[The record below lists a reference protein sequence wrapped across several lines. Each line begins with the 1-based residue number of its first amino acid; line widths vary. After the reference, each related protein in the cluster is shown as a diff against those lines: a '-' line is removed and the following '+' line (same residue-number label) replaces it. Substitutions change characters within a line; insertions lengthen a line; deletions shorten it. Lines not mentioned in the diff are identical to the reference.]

1 MTKKKKYPPTFYEW
15 VVGTTI
21 ESALG
26 PIPEKKKKKK
36 PRRRGLLRV
45 ELSTDDESGEDTMKI
60 TYPRT
65 QPGGDLPRREVK
77 KVRFQEQVPLKSALK
92 KRVQIVDPGSGSEEA
107 SSPSDS
113 ATEGSSSEAAS
124 SDAASS
130 AQSSTESPG
139 TSSEGSTDVES
150 TSEEGESTDS
160 DYEPPPPKCESRKS
174 NGGGRRK
181 LRRRRASLRK
191 SRLAEISSDSE
202 SQDDSGSETDSS
214 IKVKSKKL
222 RKRATKKE
230 EPIPESDTETSVSSA
245 ESSSESEREAEK
257 KKKKIRKEKAK
268 SRRAK
273 KTSKSKKSS
282 DESEEEDNKP
292 EKKKRSAKEEEAPKT
307 AKPASADRSDKRN
320 YPEANP
326 LPHPRRPNYVA
337 PVRAEVVQTERVIE
351 TPEDPPPNAFY
362 DAENNIIRVY
372 QGPVYGGNPTRSLY
386 PKRDSTKRPLPV
398 GMPHPTQNP
407 YYYGFNNL
415 PPKKP
420 EAGDFNNVP
429 ITQGMPP
436 VNAWHAAYPP
446 PAMGYENF
454 NPALAN
460 PSAFNSRGAW
470 HDSAELN
477 AQKNALAKAGSG
489 HNSGQASE
497 KARQKKRVAF
507 AKGPE
512 LTSHQNNNN
521 RTSVFADWGKRISP
535 PGSQQ
540 GSKEGEPSG
549 GSNNGRTSW
558 YHGNTD
564 GAQSQAGSPPQTN
577 PEPDPWSGN
586 NDNNAQDG
594 NANWGDAAA
603 PEASGGADGGAGGWD
618 DAAPSGNDAWESA
631 EPAQEASFEN
641 NDNNDGGW
649 GGSNE
654 NEDNNVAPQGSA
666 MPGSFPSTWGDT
678 SAAADTNGMVDQGGW
693 EDNQAEASTAA
704 KW

>member
-1 MTKKKKYPPTFYEW
+1 MTKKNKYPSTFYEW

-26 PIPEKKKKKK
+26 PIPKKKKKK

-45 ELSTDDESGEDTMKI
+45 ELSTDDESGEDTVKI

-65 QPGGDLPRREVK
+65 QPNGDLPRREVK
-77 KVRFQEQVPLKSALK
+77 K
-92 KRVQIVDPGSGSEEA
+92 IVDPGSESEEA
-107 SSPSDS
+107 SSASDS
-113 ATEGSSSEAAS
+113 ATEGSSSEASA
-124 SDAASS
+124 S

-139 TSSEGSTDVES
+139 TSSEGSTDAES
-150 TSEEGESTDS
+150 TSEEGEGTDS
-160 DYEPPPPKCESRKS
+160 DYEPPPPK
-174 NGGGRRK
+174 
-181 LRRRRASLRK
+181 LK
-191 SRLAEISSDSE
+191 SR
-202 SQDDSGSETDSS
+202 
-214 IKVKSKKL
+214 KL
-222 RKRATKKE
+222 RKRATWKE

-245 ESSSESEREAEK
+245 ESSSESEREAK
-257 KKKKIRKEKAK
+257 RKKKIRKEKAK

-273 KTSKSKKSS
+273 RASKSKKSS
-282 DESEEEDNKP
+282 DESEEDNKP

-307 AKPASADRSDKRN
+307 AKPANTDRSDKRN

-362 DAENNIIRVY
+362 DAEHNIIRVY

-407 YYYGFNNL
+407 YYYGFNNQ

-436 VNAWHAAYPP
+436 VNTWHAAYPP

-460 PSAFNSRGAW
+460 LGAFNSRGAW

-489 HNSGQASE
+489 HNAGPASE
-497 KARQKKRVAF
+497 K
-507 AKGPE
+507 
-512 LTSHQNNNN
+512 NNNN

-540 GSKEGEPSG
+540 DAKEAEPGG

-577 PEPDPWSGN
+577 PDPDPWSQN

-594 NANWGDAAA
+594 NADWGDTAA
-603 PEASGGADGGAGGWD
+603 PEASGGVDGGTGGWD
-618 DAAPSGNDAWESA
+618 AAPPGNDAWGA
-631 EPAQEASFEN
+631 PEPAQEATEN
-641 NDNNDGGW
+641 DDNNNDGW
-649 GGSNE
+649 GGNNE

-693 EDNQAEASTAA
+693 EDTPAEASTSA

>member
-1 MTKKKKYPPTFYEW
+1 MTKNKKYPSTFYEW

-26 PIPEKKKKKK
+26 PVPKKKKK
-36 PRRRGLLRV
+36 PRRRGVLRV
-45 ELSTDDESGEDTMKI
+45 ELSTDDESGEDTVKI

-65 QPGGDLPRREVK
+65 QPNGDLPRREVK
-77 KVRFQEQVPLKSALK
+77 KVRFQQQVPLKSALK
-92 KRVQIVDPGSGSEEA
+92 KRVQIVEPGSESEEA
-107 SSPSDS
+107 SSASDS
-113 ATEGSSSEAAS
+113 ATEGSSSEATA
-124 SDAASS
+124 S

-160 DYEPPPPKCESRKS
+160 DYEPPPPKRKS
-174 NGGGRRK
+174 RESDGARRK
-181 LRRRRASLRK
+181 LRQRRASLRK
-191 SRLAEISSDSE
+191 SRLAETSSDSE
-202 SQDDSGSETDSS
+202 SQDDSGSETNSS
-214 IKVKSKKL
+214 TKVKNRKL
-222 RKRATKKE
+222 RKRVTKKE
-230 EPIPESDTETSVSSA
+230 EPVPESDTETSGSSP
-245 ESSSESEREAEK
+245 ESSESEREAK
-257 KKKKIRKEKAK
+257 KKKKARKEKAR

-273 KTSKSKKSS
+273 KASKSKKSS
-282 DESEEEDNKP
+282 DESEEEDNER
-292 EKKKRSAKEEEAPKT
+292 EKKKRSAKEEDAPKT
-307 AKPASADRSDKRN
+307 AKQANADRSDKRN

-362 DAENNIIRVY
+362 DAEHNIIRVY

-407 YYYGFNNL
+407 YYYGFNSL

-420 EAGDFNNVP
+420 EAGEFSNVP
-429 ITQGMPP
+429 ITQGMP

-446 PAMGYENF
+446 SGMGYDHF

-460 PSAFNSRGAW
+460 LGAFNSRGAY

-489 HNSGQASE
+489 HNAGQASE
-497 KARQKKRVAF
+497 KARQKKKVSF

-512 LTSHQNNNN
+512 LTSYQNNNN

-540 GSKEGEPSG
+540 DAKEPEPNG

-564 GAQSQAGSPPQTN
+564 GAQSQAGSPQQTN
-577 PEPDPWSGN
+577 PEPDNWSQN
-586 NDNNAQDG
+586 NENNAQDG
-594 NANWGDAAA
+594 NGGWDATA
-603 PEASGGADGGAGGWD
+603 PEASGGADGAPDAWDAGA
-618 DAAPSGNDAWESA
+618 SGNDAWGSS
-631 EPAQEASFEN
+631 EPPQEATFGN
-641 NDNNDGGW
+641 DDNNNSGWDGN
-649 GGSNE
+649 NE

-678 SAAADTNGMVDQGGW
+678 AAAADTNGMVDEGGW
-693 EDNQAEASTAA
+693 GESQAEPTSAA

>member
-1 MTKKKKYPPTFYEW
+1 MTKKKKYPSTFYEW

-26 PIPEKKKKKK
+26 PVPKKKKK

-45 ELSTDDESGEDTMKI
+45 ELSTDDESGEDTVKI

-65 QPGGDLPRREVK
+65 QPNGDLPRREVK

-92 KRVQIVDPGSGSEEA
+92 KRVQIVDPGSESEEA
-107 SSPSDS
+107 SSASDS
-113 ATEGSSSEAAS
+113 ATEGSSSEAAY
-124 SDAASS
+124 S

-160 DYEPPPPKCESRKS
+160 DYEPPPPRCESRKS
-174 NGGGRRK
+174 NGGRRK

-202 SQDDSGSETDSS
+202 SQDDSGSETNSWS
-214 IKVKSKKL
+214 KVKKKKL
-222 RKRATKKE
+222 RKRVTKKE

-245 ESSSESEREAEK
+245 ESSSESEQEAK
-257 KKKKIRKEKAK
+257 KKKKRIRKEKAK
-268 SRRAK
+268 RQRAK
-273 KTSKSKKSS
+273 KTSRSKKSS

-292 EKKKRSAKEEEAPKT
+292 ERKKRSAKEEEVPKT
-307 AKPASADRSDKRN
+307 AKPANADRSDKRS

-326 LPHPRRPNYVA
+326 VPHPRRPNYVA

-362 DAENNIIRVY
+362 DAEHNIIRVY

-460 PSAFNSRGAW
+460 LGAFNSRGAW

-489 HNSGQASE
+489 HNAGQASE
-497 KARQKKRVAF
+497 KARQKKKVSF

-540 GSKEGEPSG
+540 DAKEAEPSG

-564 GAQSQAGSPPQTN
+564 GAQSLAGSPPQTN
-577 PEPDPWSGN
+577 TEPDPWSQN
-586 NDNNAQDG
+586 NDNNPQDG
-594 NANWGDAAA
+594 NADWGDTAA
-603 PEASGGADGGAGGWD
+603 PEASGGADGGPSGWD
-618 DAAPSGNDAWESA
+618 AGTSGNDAWGST
-631 EPAQEASFEN
+631 EPAQEATFEN
-641 NDNNDGGW
+641 NDNNNDGWG

-693 EDNQAEASTAA
+693 EDTQAEASTSA